1 MEYLDK
7 QLPYEWRQAAI
18 EELDRMKCHVLWVYQ
33 QGRPVV
39 LWKRSGF
46 ISLVP
51 DSLPLSEVIILINS
65 RIGK

>member
-1 MEYLDK
+1 MRSDDGIY
-7 QLPYEWRQAAI
+7 PYERRIAVS
-18 EELDRMKCHVLWVYQ
+18 EEVDRMKCNVLWDYQ